1 MKEHYCSRCGHPEPS
16 VYEPPSN
23 VTYICSRCVQK
34 LLKIDESKSEEV
46 ARLAKRNNR
55 ANKIEMKLGGGV

>member
-1 MKEHYCSRCGHPEPS
+1 MKEHHCLKCGHPEPS
-16 VYEPPSN
+16 VYVPASN
-23 VTYICSRCVQK
+23 VTYTCSRCVQK